1 MLRLNIEL
9 IKEDI
14 LSFIKKGDI
23 SLSHENSLL
32 KNKLMMADEYKWLT
46 VPSKQY
52 RKVHF
57 CIVSLRP

>member
-14 LSFIKKGDI
+14 LSFIKKGEM
-23 SLSHENSLL
+23 SLSDGNSLL
-32 KNKLMMADEYKWLT
+32 KNKLMMGEEYKWLT
-46 VPSKQY
+46 VPSKLY

>member
-1 MLRLNIEL
+1 MNIEL

-14 LSFIKKGDI
+14 LSFIKRGDI
-23 SLSHENSLL
+23 SLSDGNSLL
-32 KNKLMMADEYKWLT
+32 QNKLMMADENKWLT